1 MAEKLLE
8 VKNATKVFR
17 IGSMLRG
24 KRLVAVDDVSFDI
37 EAKKPVILSIVGE
50 SGCGKSTLCRMIL
63 RLYRPEMGD
72 ILLSGRSIYN
82 KQEYD
87 PTQFRLDVQPIFQ
100 NPYESFSAR
109 KTVDTYLYNTAVR
122 LGIAKNRREAEELMD
137 ESLKSVGMSL
147 AVVKGKYP
155 TQFSGG
161 ELQRVSI
168 ARALITRTKLIV
180 ADEPVS
186 AVDASVKM
194 NIVNLFKELKDKYNV
209 SFIYVTHDLS
219 TAYYISDYIATLYR
233 GCLIE
238 YGPAKEVMDA
248 PAHPYTELLVNAVP
262 VVGVKWDEEMV
273 MPDTEEKEY
282 SITHCKFAPRCPYAT
297 DECRAQRPELRD
309 MGSSR
314 KVMCFHPIVQAR
326 TAEVG

>member
-1 MAEKLLE
+1 
-8 VKNATKVFR
+8 
-17 IGSMLRG
+17 MLRG

-100 NPYESFSAR
+100 NPYESFSAH

-168 ARALITRTKLIV
+168 ARALITRPKLIV

-248 PAHPYTELLVNAVP
+248 PAHPYTELLVNAV
-262 VVGVKWDEEMV
+262 
-273 MPDTEEKEY
+273 
-282 SITHCKFAPRCPYAT
+282 C
-297 DECRAQRPELRD
+297 L
-309 MGSSR
+309 
-314 KVMCFHPIVQAR
+314 
-326 TAEVG
+326 

>member
-168 ARALITRTKLIV
+168 ARALITPKLIV
-180 ADEPVS
+180 ADEP
-186 AVDASVKM
+186 
-194 NIVNLFKELKDKYNV
+194 F
-209 SFIYVTHDLS
+209 
-219 TAYYISDYIATLYR
+219 
-233 GCLIE
+233 
-238 YGPAKEVMDA
+238 
-248 PAHPYTELLVNAVP
+248 
-262 VVGVKWDEEMV
+262 
-273 MPDTEEKEY
+273 
-282 SITHCKFAPRCPYAT
+282 
-297 DECRAQRPELRD
+297 
-309 MGSSR
+309 SR
-314 KVMCFHPIVQAR
+314 
-326 TAEVG
+326 